1 MRIIKAGDTSIL
13 DYPRTS
19 SITIGSFDGIH
30 CAHQQIIRT
39 VVKAGQDAKLPSG
52 LVTFSPLP
60 QMVIHKG
67 FHFLLTTEE
76 EKETLLSHLGLDF
89 IYKIP
94 FAKDLQTMSPER
106 FLKKFVY
113 EPLRPRKIVVGPDH
127 RFGRNREGDVR
138 LLQKLAQELA
148 FEVIMVPAYSYDGL
162 PVSSTRIRELLL
174 LGNVRRANSLLCRR
188 YSFTATVVK
197 GLKVGTQL
205 GFPTI
210 NLQPEQKE
218 KLMPADGVY
227 AAIVYHKN
235 RKLHGALYIGLRPTF
250 GEGNRTIEVYLFDF
264 QGTLYGEVVRVELVD
279 RLRPD
284 QKFKTSNA
292 LTKQIK
298 RDVEQIKAILAR
310 V

>member
-1 MRIIKAGDTSIL
+1 MRIIKAGDRSIL
-13 DYPRTS
+13 DYPRAS

-39 VVKAGQDAKLPSG
+39 VIKAGQDAKLPTG

-94 FAKDLQTMSPER
+94 FSQDLKGMTPER
-106 FLKKFVY
+106 FFKQMVY
-113 EPLRPRKIVVGPDH
+113 EPLRPKKVVVGPDH

-138 LLQKLAQELA
+138 LLQKMAREHT

-174 LGNVRRANSLLCRR
+174 LGNVRPANSLLGRR

-218 KLMPADGVY
+218 KLIPADGVY
-227 AAIVYHKN
+227 AAMVFHKN

-264 QGTLYGEVVRVELVD
+264 KGTLYGEVVRVELVD

-284 QKFKTSNA
+284 QKFKTSKA
-292 LTKQIK
+292 LTEQIERDVKQIK
-298 RDVEQIKAILAR
+298 TILAK